1 MQQKLKCCTN
11 AMYTGFFEDCIAEE
25 QFEAQK
31 LDIMRDA
38 VRAKAT
44 YTMTTKQEEAIEPL
58 ETTSELPEP
67 CSSKEPSPSLPMSPP
82 AAADPTA
89 AGQGVVNCDD
99 TAAGQGVVN
108 GDDTAAGQVV
118 VNGDDTAAGQGVV
131 NGGDTPAGEDVANG
145 IANANSEASNGLPT
159 SA

>member
-1 MQQKLKCCTN
+1 MSIIIIIIIYI
-11 AMYTGFFEDCIAEE
+11 YTGFFEDCIAEE

-44 YTMTTKQEEAIEPL
+44 YNMTTKQEATEPL

-67 CSSKEPSPSLPMSPP
+67 CSSKEPSPSRSMSPP
-82 AAADPTA
+82 
-89 AGQGVVNCDD
+89 
-99 TAAGQGVVN
+99 
-108 GDDTAAGQVV
+108 
-118 VNGDDTAAGQGVV
+118 AAGQGVV
-131 NGGDTPAGEDVANG
+131 NGGDTAAGPD
-145 IANANSEASNGLPT
+145 IANTNSEASNGLPA